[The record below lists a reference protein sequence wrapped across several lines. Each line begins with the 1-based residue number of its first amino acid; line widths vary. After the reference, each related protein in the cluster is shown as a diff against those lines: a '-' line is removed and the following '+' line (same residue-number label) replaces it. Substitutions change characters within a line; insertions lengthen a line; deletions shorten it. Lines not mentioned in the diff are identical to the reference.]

1 LGTFFIPASG
11 PNTEGK
17 LKEAVMAH
25 SVSSRTQQVSPIA
38 DLIDL
43 VAIAF
48 GVGCV
53 GLAAYGILVLFG

>member
-1 LGTFFIPASG
+1 MIYRRP
-11 PNTEGK
+11 
-17 LKEAVMAH
+17 VVAH

-38 DLIDL
+38 DLIEL
-43 VAIAF
+43 VAMAF